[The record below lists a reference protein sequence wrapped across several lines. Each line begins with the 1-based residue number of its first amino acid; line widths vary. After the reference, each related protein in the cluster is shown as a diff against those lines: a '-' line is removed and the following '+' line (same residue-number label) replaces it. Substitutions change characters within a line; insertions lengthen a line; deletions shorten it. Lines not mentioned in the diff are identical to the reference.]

1 MPKFLMCSEQNL
13 EKDLSGNVYIVTGT
27 TSGIGLETVKQL
39 AKQSATIVC
48 ASRNVELSNKISE
61 DLATKY
67 SKSKVHVMHLELG
80 SLASIKQ
87 FVENFLNK
95 FSKLDGLVNNAAV
108 MNTSQQ
114 TTEDGFELQ
123 FGVNFLGHFLLTELL
138 TPCLRETKQSRIVH
152 TSSVFHER
160 GTVDI
165 TDLNFS
171 KRKYSGWEAYYQ
183 SKLAQVL
190 YARHQAKLT
199 KGSNISVVSIHPGW
213 AQTPLIKHTLPVFFQ
228 NVLLKPVLILGGM
241 VSPKLGCQT
250 TLHCLLDA
258 IILEHS
264 GCFFSQVGIYKDK
277 ESRSGGWPMK
287 SPNSQVYNDS
297 LCEELYNEASKLV
310 GLNQEA

>member
-48 ASRNVELSNKISE
+48 ASRNVELANKITE
-61 DLATKY
+61 EIATKF
-67 SKSKVHVMHLELG
+67 SKSKVHFMHLDLC
-80 SLASIKQ
+80 SLASVKQ
-87 FVENFLNK
+87 FVKKYLNK

-114 TTEDGFELQ
+114 RTEDGFELQ

-138 TPCLRETKQSRIVH
+138 LPCLKETQDSRIVH
-152 TSSVFHER
+152 TSSAFHDR
-160 GTVDI
+160 GKVDI
-165 TDLNFS
+165 SDLNFL

-213 AQTPLIKHTLPVFFQ
+213 AQTPLIKHTLPEFFQ
-228 NVLLKPVLILGGM
+228 NVLLKPILVLGGM
-241 VSPKLGCQT
+241 VSPKLGSQT

-258 IILEHS
+258 SILENS
-264 GCFFSQVGIYKDK
+264 GCFFSQVGIYKHK
-277 ESRSGGWPMK
+277 GSRPGGWPMK
-287 SPNSQVYNDS
+287 SPNDQVYDNR
-297 LCEELYNEASKLV
+297 LCEELYKEASKLV
-310 GLNQEA
+310 GLNIM